1 MALFA
6 ILLGGDLVVTPRL
19 TSQLRNARFIA
30 ADSGMMHAAALRI
43 VPELWVGDFDS
54 SGSELTIQYR
64 DVPRESFPTEKD
76 ATDGA
81 IAITEAL
88 ARGAT
93 EILLLGGLGGQTDHT
108 TGILGQGLQL
118 ARTGIRC
125 LMTSGNEEAWPL
137 MPGELL
143 LDLPADTRL
152 SFIPFSD
159 VTGLDLD
166 GVKWPLHKRDVQLGS
181 TLTLSNVTTGPVTI
195 RLQSGYGIAIAY
207 PPVNAND

>member
-19 TSQLRNARFIA
+19 TSQLRKARFIA

-64 DVPRESFPTEKD
+64 DVPRETFPPRRTRPMAPSPSPKRLR
-76 ATDGA
+76 AA
-81 IAITEAL
+81 P
-88 ARGAT
+88 R
-93 EILLLGGLGGQTDHT
+93 EIVLLGGLGGQTDHT
-108 TGILGQGLQL
+108 TGLLGPGLQL
-118 ARTGIRC
+118 ARTGIPC
-125 LMTSGNEEAWPL
+125 LMTSGARKPSRSCRA
-137 MPGELL
+137 ELL

-166 GVKWPLHKRDVQLGS
+166 GVKWPLHKRDVPLGS